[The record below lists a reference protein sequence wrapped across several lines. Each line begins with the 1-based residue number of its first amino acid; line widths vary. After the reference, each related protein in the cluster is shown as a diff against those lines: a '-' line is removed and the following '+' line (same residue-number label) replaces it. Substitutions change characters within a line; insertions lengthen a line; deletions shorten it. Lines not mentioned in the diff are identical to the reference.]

1 MSSNGQVNPS
11 KSSIQRRQAPITPA
25 CPTLPLFKARTSQS
39 SLPAITGITVIL
51 GVQLVA
57 DVFVVMPVGI
67 MTVVLL
73 LVHVLMSS
81 VLGLPLVVCVCV
93 LFNARL
99 VCAEGTDHSASRGA
113 SGVPAQPKAAGQ
125 LGAGSP
131 RQSIY
136 MCFLGH
142 LVGAHSTALV
152 GVCTKERAAACCNP
166 SAHHGT

>member
-1 MSSNGQVNPS
+1 MG
-11 KSSIQRRQAPITPA
+11 
-25 CPTLPLFKARTSQS
+25 
-39 SLPAITGITVIL
+39 
-51 GVQLVA
+51 
-57 DVFVVMPVGI
+57 
-67 MTVVLL
+67 
-73 LVHVLMSS
+73 
-81 VLGLPLVVCVCV
+81 CVCV

-152 GVCTKERAAACCNP
+152 GVCTKERVTPGGWRLGGGGGGWRLGGDGGPPVRRIA
-166 SAHHGT
+166 S